1 MISGRGRVKFL
12 RLMVV
17 VPDEQ
22 THASEGKQE
31 LEGYDENVYHN
42 G

>member
-1 MISGRGRVKFL
+1 MSL

-17 VPDEQ
+17 VPDKQ
-22 THASEGKQE
+22 SHTSEGKQE
-31 LEGYDENVYHN
+31 LEGHDENVYHN

>member
-1 MISGRGRVKFL
+1 MGKL

-22 THASEGKQE
+22 AYTDESEQE